1 MKINYKFLIFSLIF
15 SFFISN
21 SLQAQRKNRV
31 TKKADDAFAAEMY
44 FEASELY
51 KKGYKKTKNKA
62 IKSEIQF
69 KQAECYRYQNKY
81 KKAALGYKKAIKAN
95 YDNGNPI
102 AIYWYAKMLM
112 SNGNYE
118 KALEQFK
125 KYQKKSPKDKRA
137 EASIISC
144 QFAINWLENP
154 TRYAIAIWTNGDKLN
169 PKKQNSKSSD
179 FSPAYGNRDYTKIYF
194 VSSRPGSSN
203 DRIDERTGE
212 FFYDIYSSELNKKG
226 HWSKPKAVESPIN
239 TDHHE
244 GALCL
249 NQNGTTMFF
258 TTCQSENKKE
268 LGCEISISVQKG
280 TTWQPLNKLEVI
292 VDSNT
297 TIGHPTISPDEKQII
312 FSADMEG
319 GWGGNDLWM
328 VTKVARGQ
336 WSKPANLGPNVN
348 TPGDEMFPF
357 LHNDGSLYFSSD
369 RHAGMGGFDIFKS
382 ELDENGLYTKKPI
395 NLKYPI
401 NSSADDFGW
410 IVERNTEKGFFTS
423 NRKFWTG
430 NDGVQNKTNGS
441 DNIYMFKLP
450 PLILTL
456 QGVVTD
462 TKTGAVVTGA
472 TVKLVGDDDTALELK
487 TDNTGSYNFELSPLT
502 TYEIVVTREGYL
514 NKKVTETTVG
524 IEVDTDLVKDIN
536 IDPIFKDIRLP
547 RIYYDFAK
555 WNLRDTSKLDLDRV
569 YNIMIENPE
578 VVIELNSHTDFRG
591 DNLSN
596 MELSQNRAN
605 ECINYL
611 IQKGIASDR
620 MIPNGKGES
629 EPYIITKED
638 EETYKRRGLFKKKI
652 FKVGQILTEDYINGL
667 KKDEY
672 KEIAHQFNRRT
683 TFNVISQSYDP
694 EFEKLFRNSIQG
706 GLPEINQIKSHNN
719 IADFVWHVEND
730 ADFPFIVYYNGLSGG
745 TTIIPPRET
754 KSILLIPGAYRIVGK
769 HKNNLDNITPFSG
782 TRLLEG
788 GNEASTR
795 FFIIWE

>member
-1 MKINYKFLIFSLIF
+1 
-15 SFFISN
+15 
-21 SLQAQRKNRV
+21 
-31 TKKADDAFAAEMY
+31 
-44 FEASELY
+44 
-51 KKGYKKTKNKA
+51 
-62 IKSEIQF
+62 
-69 KQAECYRYQNKY
+69 
-81 KKAALGYKKAIKAN
+81 
-95 YDNGNPI
+95 
-102 AIYWYAKMLM
+102 
-112 SNGNYE
+112 
-118 KALEQFK
+118 
-125 KYQKKSPKDKRA
+125 
-137 EASIISC
+137 
-144 QFAINWLENP
+144 
-154 TRYAIAIWTNGDKLN
+154 
-169 PKKQNSKSSD
+169 
-179 FSPAYGNRDYTKIYF
+179 
-194 VSSRPGSSN
+194 
-203 DRIDERTGE
+203 
-212 FFYDIYSSELNKKG
+212 
-226 HWSKPKAVESPIN
+226 
-239 TDHHE
+239 
-244 GALCL
+244 
-249 NQNGTTMFF
+249 
-258 TTCQSENKKE
+258 QSENKKE
-268 LGCEISISVQKG
+268 LGCEISISQLKG
-280 TTWQPLNKLEVI
+280 KTWGALNKLEVI

-536 IDPIFKDIRLP
+536 IDPIKKEIIMP
-547 RIYYDFAK
+547 RIEYDFAK
-555 WNLRDTSKLDLDRV
+555 WDLRPQSTLDLDLLV
-569 YNIMIENPE
+569 ITLNENPNIT
-578 VVIELNSHTDFRG
+578 IELNSHTDFRG
-591 DNLSN
+591 TSAQNVI
-596 MELSQNRAN
+596 LSQKRADV
-605 ECINYL
+605 CIQYL
-611 IQKGIASDR
+611 ISKGIAADR
-620 MIPNGKGES
+620 LVANGKGES
-629 EPYIITKED
+629 EPYVLTKED
-638 EETYKRRGLFKKKI
+638 SEHDQRGGFFRKRI
-652 FKVGQILTEDYINGL
+652 FKEGDVLTESYINKLKAKFKDVAHQYNRRTAFKVLTEDYIPS
-667 KKDEY
+667 E
-672 KEIAHQFNRRT
+672 
-683 TFNVISQSYDP
+683 
-694 EFEKLFRNSIQG
+694 EK
-706 GLPEINQIKSHNN
+706 
-719 IADFVWHVEND
+719 
-730 ADFPFIVYYNGLSGG
+730 
-745 TTIIPPRET
+745 
-754 KSILLIPGAYRIVGK
+754 
-769 HKNNLDNITPFSG
+769 
-782 TRLLEG
+782 
-788 GNEASTR
+788 
-795 FFIIWE
+795 